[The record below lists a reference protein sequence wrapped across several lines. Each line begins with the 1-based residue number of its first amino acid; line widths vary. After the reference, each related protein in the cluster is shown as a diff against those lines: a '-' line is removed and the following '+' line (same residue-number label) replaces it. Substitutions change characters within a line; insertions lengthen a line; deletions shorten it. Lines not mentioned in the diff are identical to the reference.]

1 MDCYLLRVTDTK
13 PPRLVAGERET
24 VLALLRYQRESFVRK
39 LSGVDEGAARRG
51 FVASGTTLLWLAK
64 HMARAESL
72 WIEER
77 FAGGRA
83 GVRDDTVN
91 ADDTVADA
99 IAVYTATWERVDKI
113 VADAALEDTCRQVGG
128 EAPVNLRWV
137 VMHLL
142 EETARHAGH
151 VDILRELID
160 GSTGR

>member
-1 MDCYLLRVTDTK
+1 MTDTK
-13 PPRLVAGERET
+13 PPRLEADERAT
-24 VLALLRYQRESFVRK
+24 VLALLQYQRDSFVRK
-39 LSGVDEGAARRG
+39 LSGVDEAAARG
-51 FVASGTTLLWLAK
+51 ALVASGATLLWLAK

-72 WIEER
+72 WVEQR
-77 FAGGRA
+77 FAGGRPSVPDDT
-83 GVRDDTVN
+83 VRDD
-91 ADDTVADA
+91 DMMADA
-99 IAVYTATWERVDKI
+99 ISVYRATWPRVDAI
-113 VADAALEDTCRQVGG
+113 VAGADFEDSCREVGN

>member
-1 MDCYLLRVTDTK
+1 VS
-13 PPRLVAGERET
+13 GERDT
-24 VLALLRYQRESFVRK
+24 LRALLHYQRESFVRK
-39 LSGVDEGAARRG
+39 LTGVDEGEARRV
-51 FVASGTTLLWLAK
+51 FVPSGASLLWLAK

-77 FAGGRA
+77 FAGGHPS
-83 GVRDDTVN
+83 VPDDTIRP
-91 ADDTVADA
+91 DDTVAEA
-99 IAVYTATWERVDKI
+99 ISVYRATWFRVDRI
-113 VADAALEDTCRQVGG
+113 VADADFEESCRQVGN